1 MCSAATC
8 REVSRSMTPLTD
20 SPYLVSALV
29 STYGSERF
37 IRGCLA
43 DLEAQTIA
51 DRVEIIVVD
60 SCSPQNERAV
70 VEEFQ
75 EQYDNI
81 KYIRT
86 ERRETVYHAWNR
98 AAQAAAGRYLTNANT
113 DDRHRP
119 DAFEIL
125 ARELEDRPDCAV
137 AYADCAVTR
146 NENQRLETADIVGYF
161 KWPDPEAKAPSGAV
175 TSVRNRCGG
184 DRCTHVM
191 AGSPPK

>member
-1 MCSAATC
+1 
-8 REVSRSMTPLTD
+8 MTPLTD

-75 EQYDNI
+75 PQYDNI

-98 AAQAAAGRYLTNANT
+98 HGAGRS
-113 DDRHRP
+113 
-119 DAFEIL
+119 
-125 ARELEDRPDCAV
+125 
-137 AYADCAVTR
+137 
-146 NENQRLETADIVGYF
+146 Q
-161 KWPDPEAKAPSGAV
+161 
-175 TSVRNRCGG
+175 
-184 DRCTHVM
+184 
-191 AGSPPK
+191 PPI